1 MVYFDRKH
9 DLYTCMN
16 AGSQNKHRDSPRLLE
31 LTSCCPASADL
42 ALGEAFENGGSVLLS
57 EVQMIIIIIIIV
69 FAPVLMTKHGIFG
82 TASAGH
88 TIMMMSMPC
97 NQYYH
102 QPFCCYACA

>member
-16 AGSQNKHRDSPRLLE
+16 AGSQNKHRDSPRLLG
-31 LTSCCPASADL
+31 LTSCCPARAGL
-42 ALGEAFENGGSVLLS
+42 ALGEAFENVGIVLLS
-57 EVQMIIIIIIIV
+57 EVQMMTIIIV

-97 NQYYH
+97 KQYYH
-102 QPFCCYACA
+102 QQHCCYVCA